1 MECELCG
8 RDVENRLSMKIEG
21 TVMEVCSGCARYG
34 EKTKDKKTAPHAP
47 SWQRPMRKTAGAPP
61 KDFTT
66 TELFDDYPTII
77 REARERKGLTQE
89 KLGKLLNERVSVINR
104 IESGKMRPAEK
115 LIRKLEDTLN
125 VKIAGKVESEKVSS
139 QSTAKKD
146 LTLGDIVEIKR
157 K

>member
-8 RDVENRLSMKIEG
+8 RHVERRLSMKIEG

-34 EKTKDKKTAPHAP
+34 ERVKEKKISPSAP
-47 SWQRPMRKTAGAPP
+47 SWQRPIRKTSSSPP

-77 REARERKGLTQE
+77 REAREQKGLTQE
-89 KLGKLLNERVSVINR
+89 QLGQLLNERVSVINR
-104 IESGKMRPAEK
+104 IEVGKMRPAEK
-115 LIRKLEDTLN
+115 LVRKLENTLN